1 MIHRHQEQHMQQ
13 THYLIVGASH
23 AALAAVQAIRMH
35 DDTGSVTVISKDDA
49 LPYSP
54 TVLPYVVSGRSDP
67 QRVFLRD
74 DAYFSEHNV
83 NYLKGAAVTAIAAAD
98 KRVSLASGEQI
109 AYEKLLLATGAAP
122 QLPPVPGLDTVDFH
136 VLRSLDDALRL
147 RDALTGTRQ
156 AIVLGAGLVG
166 MHAAENLAK
175 AGAQVTVVEMQPTVL
190 AGYFDRDAAAIIE
203 NAFAA
208 KGVRLLMGN
217 KVVKLAPGEQ
227 GKGARVTLGDGTE
240 LQSDL
245 LLVSTGVAPVMDYLN
260 GSGAQTERGIVV
272 DDTMRTSIDNI
283 WAAGDVAQARGFY
296 DGAKIINGILPDAVE
311 QGKIAGMAMAGDP
324 ALKNYPGGVP
334 LNTYTFFGQQAV
346 SVGSQ
351 SEGEVAVRE
360 VDVPGKRY
368 LKIMMKDGR
377 LTGIFGINVAFD
389 PGVMWELILRRIDL
403 APVREQFLADPQRT
417 ARVLM
422 SRTWR

>member
-1 MIHRHQEQHMQQ
+1 MQQ
-13 THYLIVGASH
+13 TQYLIVGASH

-35 DDTGSVTVISKDDA
+35 DPVGSVTVVSKDDA

-67 QRVFLRD
+67 AGVFLRD
-74 DAYFSEHNV
+74 AAYFSKYQV
-83 NYLKGAAVTAIAAAD
+83 NYLKGAAVTGIAAAG
-98 KRVSLASGEQI
+98 KRVSLSSGVEI

-122 QLPPVPGLDTVDFH
+122 LLPPIPGLNAVDYH
-136 VLRSLDDALRL
+136 VLRSLGDAVKL
-147 RDALTGTRQ
+147 RQ
-156 AIVLGAGLVG
+156 ALGEAHHAVVLGAGLVG
-166 MHAAENLAK
+166 MHAAENLSK

-203 NAFAA
+203 DVFAA
-208 KGVRLLMGN
+208 KGVTLKMNN
-217 KVVKLAPGEQ
+217 KVVKLSPRN
-227 GKGARVTLGDGTE
+227 KTGAVVSLADAQQLE
-240 LQSDL
+240 ADL
-245 LLVSTGVAPVMDYLN
+245 LLVSAGVAPVIDYLN
-260 GSGAQTERGIVV
+260 GSGAKTDKGILV
-272 DDTMRTSIDNI
+272 DDRMHTSAENI
-283 WAAGDVAQARGFY
+283 WAAGDVAQARDFFGA
-296 DGAKIINGILPDAVE
+296 GENSAKIINGILPDAVE

-334 LNTYTFFGQQAV
+334 LNTYTFFGQQAI

-351 SEGEVAVRE
+351 NQGDVVALE
-360 VDVPGKRY
+360 VDREQRRY
-368 LKIMMKDGR
+368 LKIVMQDNR

-403 APVREQFLADPQRT
+403 SPVREKFLADPQRS
-417 ARVLM
+417 ARLLM

>member
-1 MIHRHQEQHMQQ
+1 MQQ

-23 AALAAVQAIRMH
+23 AALAAVHAIRMH
-35 DDTGSVTVISKDDA
+35 DETASLTVVSKDDA

-67 QRVFLRD
+67 ERVFLRD
-74 DAYFSEHNV
+74 QAYFEAHNV
-83 NYLKGAAVTAIAAAD
+83 NYLKGEAVTAIAAAD
-98 KRVSLASGEQI
+98 KCVSLASGARI
-109 AYEKLLLATGAAP
+109 SYEKLLLATGAAP
-122 QLPPVPGLDTVDFH
+122 QLPPIPGLDTVDFH

-147 RDALTGTRQ
+147 RGAVAKARQ

-190 AGYFDRDAAAIIE
+190 AGYFDRAAAAIIE
-203 NAFAA
+203 DTFSA
-208 KGVRLLMGN
+208 KGVRLIMGS

-227 GKGARVTLGDGTE
+227 SGSARVTLADGTE

-245 LLVSTGVAPVMDYLN
+245 LLVSTGVTPVMDYLD
-260 GSGAQTERGIVV
+260 GSGAQVERGIVV
-272 DDTMRTSIDNI
+272 DDTMRTSVDNI

-324 ALKNYPGGVP
+324 ALKHYTGGVP

-351 SEGEVAVRE
+351 SEGEVAAHS
-360 VDVPGKRY
+360 VDAAHKRY
-368 LKIMMKDGR
+368 LKIMIKDGR

-403 APVREQFLADPQRT
+403 APVREQFLADPQRIG
-417 ARVLM
+417 RMLM
-422 SRTWR
+422 SKTWR

>member
-1 MIHRHQEQHMQQ
+1 MQQ
-13 THYLIVGASH
+13 THYLIVGSSH

-35 DDTGSVTVISKDDA
+35 DEDGSVTVVSKDDA

-74 DAYFSEHNV
+74 DDYFAKQKV
-83 NYLKGAAVTAIAAAD
+83 NYLKGKAVTSIAATENL
-98 KRVSLASGEQI
+98 VCLSSGEQI

-122 QLPPVPGLDTVDFH
+122 QLPPVPGLDTVKYH

-147 RDALTGTRQ
+147 RDALNGTRQ
-156 AIVLGAGLVG
+156 AVVLGAGLVG

-190 AGYFDRDAAAIIE
+190 AGYFDRDASGIIE
-203 NAFAA
+203 QTFAA
-208 KGVRLLMGN
+208 KGVRLMMGN
-217 KVVKLAPGEQ
+217 KVVKLAPREQ
-227 GKGARVTLGDGTE
+227 GAVVTLADGTE
-240 LQSDL
+240 LQAEL
-245 LLVSTGVAPVMDYLN
+245 LLVSTGVSPVMDYLK
-260 GSGAQTERGIVV
+260 GSGAETERGIVV
-272 DDTMRTSIDNI
+272 DDTMRTSVPNI

-311 QGKIAGMAMAGDP
+311 QGRIAGMAMAGDP
-324 ALKNYPGGVP
+324 GLIAYPGGVP
-334 LNTYTFFGQQAV
+334 LNTYAFFGQQAV
-346 SVGSQ
+346 SVGAQ
-351 SEGEVAVRE
+351 NEGEVVLRE
-360 VDVPGKRY
+360 VDPAGKRY
-368 LKIMMKDGR
+368 LKIVMKDSR
-377 LTGIFGINVAFD
+377 LTGIFAINEAFD
-389 PGVMWELILRRIDL
+389 PGVMWQLILRRIDL
-403 APVREQFLADPQRT
+403 APVMKEFLADPQKT

>member
-1 MIHRHQEQHMQQ
+1 MQQ
-13 THYLIVGASH
+13 TQYLIVGASH

-35 DDTGSVTVISKDDA
+35 DDKGSVTVVSKDDA

-74 DAYFSEHNV
+74 DDYFAKHQV
-83 NYLKGAAVTAIAAAD
+83 TYLKGAAVTGISVSD
-98 KRVSLASGEQI
+98 NRVSLSDGTQI
-109 AYEKLLLATGAAP
+109 GYEKMLLATGAAP
-122 QLPPVPGLDTVDFH
+122 QLPPIPGLDSVSFH
-136 VLRSLDDALRL
+136 VLRSLDDAVRL
-147 RDALTGTRQ
+147 RESLGQARQ
-156 AIVLGAGLVG
+156 AVVLGAGLVG

-190 AGYFDRDAAAIIE
+190 AGYFDRDAAGIIE

-208 KGVRLLMGN
+208 KSVRLMMGN
-217 KVVKLAPGEQ
+217 KVVRLAPGVD
-227 GKGARVTLGDGTE
+227 GKGATVTLGDGTE
-240 LQSDL
+240 LQADL
-245 LLVSTGVAPVMDYLN
+245 LLVSTGVVPVMEYLKDT
-260 GSGAQTERGIVV
+260 GTHTERGIVV
-272 DDTMRTSIDNI
+272 DDTMRTNVDNI

-324 ALKNYPGGVP
+324 ALKSYPGGVP

-351 SEGEVAVRE
+351 SEGEVVARQ
-360 VDVPGKRY
+360 VDAANKRY
-368 LKIMMKDGR
+368 LKILMKDGR

-403 APVREQFLADPQRT
+403 APILDQFIAEPQRT

>member
-1 MIHRHQEQHMQQ
+1 MQQ
-13 THYLIVGASH
+13 TQYLIVGSSH

-35 DDTGSVTVISKDDA
+35 DEDGSVTVVSKDDA

-74 DAYFSEHNV
+74 DDYFAKQKV
-83 NYLKGAAVTAIAAAD
+83 NYLKGKAVTSIAATENL
-98 KRVSLASGEQI
+98 VCLSSGEQI

-122 QLPPVPGLDTVDFH
+122 QLPPVPGLETVKYH

-147 RDALTGTRQ
+147 RDALNGTRQ
-156 AIVLGAGLVG
+156 AVVLGAGLVG

-190 AGYFDRDAAAIIE
+190 AGYFDRDASGIIE
-203 NAFAA
+203 QAFAA
-208 KGVRLLMGN
+208 KGVRLMMGN
-217 KVVKLAPGEQ
+217 KVVKLAPHEQ
-227 GKGARVTLGDGTE
+227 GAVVTLADGTE
-240 LQSDL
+240 LQAEL
-245 LLVSTGVAPVMDYLN
+245 LLVSTGVSPVMDYLK
-260 GSGAQTERGIVV
+260 GSGAETERGIVV
-272 DDTMRTSIDNI
+272 DDTMRTSVPNI

-311 QGKIAGMAMAGDP
+311 QGRIAGMAMAGDP
-324 ALKNYPGGVP
+324 GLTAYPGGVP
-334 LNTYTFFGQQAV
+334 LNTYAFFGQQAV
-346 SVGSQ
+346 SVGAQ
-351 SEGEVAVRE
+351 NEGEVVLHE
-360 VDVPGKRY
+360 VDPAGKRY
-368 LKIMMKDGR
+368 LKIVMKDSR
-377 LTGIFGINVAFD
+377 LTGIFAINVAFD
-389 PGVMWELILRRIDL
+389 PGVMWQLILRRIDL
-403 APVREQFLADPQRT
+403 APVMKEFLADPQRT